1 MTDAEIAPGGSEEP
15 DGIDDHPE
23 PETVAGFADRGA
35 AEVALAKLR
44 AYGIEAVISDEAE
57 GGTLPVEGDVAVRVM
72 VRAGDAE
79 AARELLAGD
88 AAAVDAAD
96 DFGA

>member
-1 MTDAEIAPGGSEEP
+1 MSDAETAPGGSDEP
-15 DGIDDHPE
+15 EGIDDHPE
-23 PETVAGFADRGA
+23 PQTVAGYADRGE

-44 AYGIEAVISDEAE
+44 AYGIEAVISDEAQD
-57 GGTLPVEGDVAVRVM
+57 GTLPVEGDTAVRVM
-72 VRAGDAE
+72 VRGGDAD

-96 DFGA
+96 DLGA